1 MKKTLALFPFLLAFF
16 FAVSHLS
23 TFAVES
29 PSTLTIRSDKLLLLD
44 AAYAGQDI
52 IAVGERGTI
61 LIASASNFGTSNA
74 SDAINTWQPATSP
87 TPMTLTAITFADAQH
102 GWAVGHDAVIIHSN
116 DGGKNWQLQ
125 HSAPEKQA
133 PLLDVWF
140 ANTQTGFAVGAY
152 GAFYQTQD
160 GGKSWQARK
169 VLADD
174 MHINTLVGGADGK
187 MFLAGEAG
195 LMARSLDYGKNWQL
209 LESPYTG
216 SFFGA
221 LRLRGET
228 LLAFGL
234 RGHVFRST
242 DFGLHWTAVPIA
254 TESSL
259 MGGSVLADGTAI
271 IVGYDG
277 LILISTDQGKSFS
290 SLRAPARKALSTALE
305 GQAKQLILFG
315 EAGVASQMLPSI
327 DK

>member
-1 MKKTLALFPFLLAFF
+1 MVQFRIGKLIINIYLLPALFLAALALPAF
-16 FAVSHLS
+16 A
-23 TFAVES
+23 AES
-29 PSTLTIRSDKLLLLD
+29 QPSPYINPHKLLLLD
-44 AAYAGQDI
+44 AAYAGKNI
-52 IAVGERGTI
+52 IAAGERGTI
-61 LIASASNFGTSNA
+61 LI
-74 SDAINTWQPATSP
+74 SDSTTFSDTNNNWQPATSP

-125 HSAPEKQA
+125 HSAPEKHT

-160 GGKSWQARK
+160 GGKSWQSRK
-169 VLADD
+169 ILKDD

-187 MFLAGEAG
+187 IFLAGEAG
-195 LMARSLDYGKNWQL
+195 LMARSLDYGKNWQPL
-209 LESPYTG
+209 QSPYAG

-242 DFGLHWTAVPIA
+242 DFGLHWTAIPIA

-277 LILISTDQGKSFS
+277 LILISTDQGQTFS
-290 SLRAPARKALSTALE
+290 QFKAESRNALSTALE